1 MLSEV
6 PEDIYFSILE
16 FCDSFDHARLMTC
29 NRGMLSIT
37 ANCAYRQFIELFDP
51 PKDSPVVP
59 QSLGDLLTM
68 VNVARRSTRSLKAA
82 RDACN
87 VGASYGLTKFI
98 RRLIGNRKWAYGALS
113 GGALTLAVRGGHS
126 DTLEYLLSVVNPVEV
141 YSLVNPSSKASVPV
155 PAPLVECAS
164 RATLVPQD
172 VRTGEM
178 AKLLLESRANVVGDP
193 SVEQNCPV
201 HLLVRKCKDTE
212 KIELSEGYLSTAR
225 VMIRY
230 LANQCAIDYR
240 LPVVPAEGPGFEHQR
255 LVEVVT
261 KALSSACYW
270 QDDLLVK
277 CIVEGFIAYQASRLW
292 LRSAIT
298 EVHSQT
304 NSETLNA
311 SNGYRSGTQSRR
323 NLFLE
328 GLPSPLFLAATAPRP
343 ERAEKMIGLLLKVC
357 DPNVVLPS
365 GKSPLYLACENG
377 AADGVIRVLL
387 LGGAKVDTC
396 TCTGRNALFAAVEKG
411 HFAAVETLCSTG
423 RCVNLKHITQ
433 RTNGGVSPFM
443 LAENKG
449 RLQMMLAMLEAY
461 AREARISLDTLGE
474 WEPDE
479 PFGKLAFSVTHPY
492 LNKMCH
498 KYRARLAARA
508 DQRFGRGRSMKKL
521 TNVKARPKSAGASI
535 RPKLLTPRRLLQ
547 RPLMTPRTAERRQR
561 R

>member
-1 MLSEV
+1 LA
-6 PEDIYFSILE
+6 FSTLPGCHGTE
-16 FCDSFDHARLMTC
+16 T
-29 NRGMLSIT
+29 
-37 ANCAYRQFIELFDP
+37 
-51 PKDSPVVP
+51 
-59 QSLGDLLTM
+59 
-68 VNVARRSTRSLKAA
+68 
-82 RDACN
+82 
-87 VGASYGLTKFI
+87 GASGEDDRLTVESVRSK
-98 RRLIGNRKWAYGALS
+98 RRAAL
-113 GGALTLAVRGGHS
+113 G
-126 DTLEYLLSVVNPVEV
+126 
-141 YSLVNPSSKASVPV
+141 
-155 PAPLVECAS
+155 
-164 RATLVPQD
+164 
-172 VRTGEM
+172 
-178 AKLLLESRANVVGDP
+178 
-193 SVEQNCPV
+193 
-201 HLLVRKCKDTE
+201 
-212 KIELSEGYLSTAR
+212 
-225 VMIRY
+225 
-230 LANQCAIDYR
+230 
-240 LPVVPAEGPGFEHQR
+240 
-255 LVEVVT
+255 
-261 KALSSACYW
+261 
-270 QDDLLVK
+270 
-277 CIVEGFIAYQASRLW
+277 
-292 LRSAIT
+292 
-298 EVHSQT
+298 
-304 NSETLNA
+304 
-311 SNGYRSGTQSRR
+311 
-323 NLFLE
+323 
-328 GLPSPLFLAATAPRP
+328 
-343 ERAEKMIGLLLKVC
+343 
-357 DPNVVLPS
+357 
-365 GKSPLYLACENG
+365 
-377 AADGVIRVLL
+377 VLL

>member
-16 FCDSFDHARLMTC
+16 FCDSFDHARLMAC

-68 VNVARRSTRSLKAA
+68 VNVARRSTGSLKAA

-87 VGASYGLTKFI
+87 VAASYGLNQI
-98 RRLIGNRKWAYGALS
+98 HSSPYRQS
-113 GGALTLAVRGGHS
+113 GGHS

-141 YSLVNPSSKASVPV
+141 YSLVNPSCKASVPV

-328 GLPSPLFLAATAPRP
+328 GSPSPLFLAATAPRP

-498 KYRARLAARA
+498 KYRAKLAARA

-535 RPKLLTPRRLLQ
+535 RPKLLTP
-547 RPLMTPRTAERRQR
+547 
-561 R
+561 